1 MSSRFLCNM
10 VHGAAVHVL
19 PGTLVFCLVSAPL
32 ALLQWLC
39 SATSPAERCA
49 KLAFMWR
56 WRFNITV
63 C

>member
-1 MSSRFLCNM
+1 M